1 MYSWHFLRNSSR
13 FASKTKIH
21 PTDSQQE
28 FQTEKSKETLTEE
41 RSITEKPSEILSETE
56 STGIQS
62 DAYIKSTDIIFL
74 DTMDLNVL
82 FEGCSKL
89 KWFAVLNLLIF
100 TFCFGISCWYLR
112 GRLERDVSDFKFMIS
127 VAGMNIAL
135 DLEKIQELS
144 AGDKNEDS
152 SSNGEMLK
160 LFDREF

>member
-1 MYSWHFLRNSSR
+1 
-13 FASKTKIH
+13 
-21 PTDSQQE
+21 
-28 FQTEKSKETLTEE
+28 
-41 RSITEKPSEILSETE
+41 
-56 STGIQS
+56 
-62 DAYIKSTDIIFL
+62 
-74 DTMDLNVL
+74 MDLNVL

-144 AGDKNEDS
+144 AGDKKEDS
-152 SSNGEMLK
+152 SSNGEMAK
-160 LFDREF
+160 FYNREFLDLKISIPGMSFFIYADFYLLLYKSKNWLF